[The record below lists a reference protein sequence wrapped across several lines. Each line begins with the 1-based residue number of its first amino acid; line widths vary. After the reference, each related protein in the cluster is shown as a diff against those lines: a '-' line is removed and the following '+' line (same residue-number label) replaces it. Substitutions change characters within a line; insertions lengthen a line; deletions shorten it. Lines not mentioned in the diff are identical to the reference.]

1 MIPSHYQWGGDCK
14 FNNNINRRDMVRKDI
29 EVIGCTYSAPAMTC
43 LNLEAESIICG
54 SGNNPFEDILEGDPD
69 DIF

>member
-1 MIPSHYQWGGDCK
+1 
-14 FNNNINRRDMVRKDI
+14 MVRKDI